1 VRVALARA
9 TLAQA
14 RGQPLHETA
23 AELIEQPVRGHLDR
37 LGLWPAQVLVI
48 ETLLDAGEH
57 TAARN
62 TLGRLEGLVAQRGT
76 TLATTDLARLRG
88 RLAEADGD
96 LEGARASYA
105 AATTSGRV
113 LPLPGPTGGLADPFE
128 LSADEYAIAHLVA
141 AGSSNRETPPSS
153 TSASRPS
160 STTSPGSTPSSPSAP
175 DGSWPAISTPPPP
188 HPGSPERVVPAR
200 SARTDEGQD

>member
-37 LGLWPAQVLVI
+37 LGLWPAQVLLI

-113 LPLPGPTGGLADPFE
+113 LPLPAARLALAHATLLRQLDQPRAAIARLRDARTGFAALAARPFIVRCDEELIACGLPAATGGLADPFE
-128 LSADEYAIAHLVA
+128 LSADEYAVA
-141 AGSSNRETPPSS
+141 T
-153 TSASRPS
+153 
-160 STTSPGSTPSSPSAP
+160 
-175 DGSWPAISTPPPP
+175 W
-188 HPGSPERVVPAR
+188 
-200 SARTDEGQD
+200 